1 MKVRKEWMKIAA
13 CVALCAVLLAG
24 NAMNTWAGNV
34 TYCGNLEVETHLQS
48 RAGYSRANYAVYIT
62 APSDVVGIQI
72 NGGEIKKGN
81 VTYLY
86 GGVSEVR
93 PGDFGKLTA
102 KVTVYYADGHMYS
115 SQVTTDLNHR
125 CGGTHPLTDRC
136 MP

>member
-1 MKVRKEWMKIAA
+1 M
-13 CVALCAVLLAG
+13 
-24 NAMNTWAGNV
+24 
-34 TYCGNLEVETHLQS
+34 
-48 RAGYSRANYAVYIT
+48 YIT

-86 GGVSEVR
+86 SEVSE
-93 PGDFGKLTA
+93 
-102 KVTVYYADGHMYS
+102 VTVYYADGHMYS